1 MDAHDKMKAGHL
13 VKITA
18 KRINHYGEAGTII
31 TVSEVP
37 GALYVYFGG
46 INRTLLVHKNNL
58 KRIA

>member
-1 MDAHDKMKAGHL
+1 MKAGHL